1 MKNKYPIQV
10 IDLRYQVDHITPK
23 EFNCLKN
30 LILVLLL
37 LMLDYLLY

>member
-10 IDLRYQVDHITPK
+10 IDLRYQVDHITPN
-23 EFNCLKN
+23 EFNCLRN
-30 LILVLLL
+30 LILVLLM